1 MQTQMFLMMVE
12 EAMTQ
17 ARVTKTNTILMS
29 DVVDEG
35 SMLRQLL
42 MLAMAQAHL
51 WLHSNWLQP
60 CLVTMKKVS
69 PKTIRCICVHLQL
82 A

>member
-1 MQTQMFLMMVE
+1 MCLIMVVV
-12 EAMTQ
+12 AMTQ

-51 WLHSNWLQP
+51 
-60 CLVTMKKVS
+60 
-69 PKTIRCICVHLQL
+69 
-82 A
+82 